1 LLASQLRKAIERNAP
16 NILCTFC
23 GKQINQPDLNV
34 IIGKKVYRNI
44 KIVKNY
50 TEVKTKFI
58 SAETLFEMV
67 KEKLDEPGV
76 DFHIDL
82 ISLRT
87 DFDVR
92 TIFWNLIYYFNE
104 YHLPYEF
111 ILPYED
117 TEFVTEFKE
126 YKKEVKKSLRVYKP
140 DPNKLKSSKS
150 RKAPTIVS

>member
-1 LLASQLRKAIERNAP
+1 
-16 NILCTFC
+16 
-23 GKQINQPDLNV
+23 
-34 IIGKKVYRNI
+34 
-44 KIVKNY
+44 
-50 TEVKTKFI
+50 
-58 SAETLFEMV
+58 MV

-87 DFDVR
+87 DFDVK

-150 RKAPTIVS
+150 RKAPTIVSQQTSPDTAKSPNTGMSLKSMDLTSSRNEMDNTFDTLTNQTSVTSSVQI